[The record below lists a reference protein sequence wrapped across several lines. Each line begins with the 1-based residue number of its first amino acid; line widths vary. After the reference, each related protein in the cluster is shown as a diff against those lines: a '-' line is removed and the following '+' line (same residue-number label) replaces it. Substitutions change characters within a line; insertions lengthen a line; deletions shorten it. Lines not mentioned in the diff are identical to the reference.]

1 MCVGGLLKPPKPKPP
16 APLPEDASV
25 LAQRKRLREEQ
36 ARQIELDKQKTF
48 EMRLAAYT
56 DKAGKRSLLTGKK
69 GGQGFQIDQSLMTK
83 ETLGN

>member
-1 MCVGGLLKPPKPKPP
+1 MCVGGLLSKPPKPP

-36 ARQIELDKQKTF
+36 ARQIKLDKEKTF

-56 DKAGKRSLLTGKK
+56 DKAGKRSLLTGRK
-69 GGQGFQIDQSLMTK
+69 GGEGFQIDRSLMTK
-83 ETLGN
+83 DTLGN

>member
-1 MCVGGLLKPPKPKPP
+1 MCVGGLLSKPPKPP

-36 ARQIELDKQKTF
+36 QRQIELDKQKTF

-56 DKAGKRSLLTGKK
+56 DKAGKRSLLTGRK
-69 GGQGFQIDQSLMTK
+69 GGQGFQIERGLMTK
-83 ETLGN
+83 DTLGN

>member
-1 MCVGGLLKPPKPKPP
+1 MCVGGLLSKPPKPP

-36 ARQIELDKQKTF
+36 ARQTELDKQKTF

-69 GGQGFQIDQSLMTK
+69 GGQGFEIDQALMTK
-83 ETLGN
+83 DTLGN